1 MNIDDMDAI
10 KLKIRQVLSR
20 SSSILFP
27 LESEKIKKLVKSHNW
42 RDRKYVGEVGGKVC
56 VWSGYSIN
64 LAYLDS
70 RYRGLF
76 ADYVQNQLPEQERQ
90 QLFGDEFAAAIKN
103 LSSFVVIFNL
113 DIPHESIEIVTSLG
127 FIPRRMNRSNHICL
141 VYSPENF
148 LSTSLELISLKVVE
162 MVILQRNIAIHRQ
175 PLDSLEL
182 PLQHFLYQSNYL
194 HGLIVKEGLWLK
206 NICEPRKSGEF
217 GHDMEIQAISPFDQQ
232 SLIIGVEVFMKGWG
246 YHTNTVPTY
255 IEQFRLNGLIV
266 ISKDLPQGV
275 LEQLQSSLNLK
286 ISLISSLREFAYSLS
301 GFPIYHLGLGN
312 LVNDLFK
319 LEDQFKNLLSTS
331 RQSDL
336 QKRD

>member
-1 MNIDDMDAI
+1 MNVDYTDAI
-10 KLKIRQVLSR
+10 KSKIRQVLSR
-20 SSSILFP
+20 ASSILFP
-27 LESEKIKKLVKSHNW
+27 LQSEQSKKLVKPHNW
-42 RDRKYVGEVGGKVC
+42 RDRKYVGEVNGKVC

-64 LAYLDS
+64 LAYLDF

-76 ADYVQNQLPEQERQ
+76 ADYVQNKLPPEKQK
-90 QLFGDEFAAAIKN
+90 QLFGYEFAAAIKN
-103 LSSFVVIFNL
+103 FSTFVVIFNL
-113 DIPHESIEIVTSLG
+113 DIPHEAIEIVTSLK
-127 FIPRRMNRSNHICL
+127 FVPRRMNKSNHICL

-148 LSTSLELISLKVVE
+148 LATSLELISLKVVE
-162 MVILQRNIAIHRQ
+162 MVILQRNLAIHRQ

-206 NICEPRKSGEF
+206 SISEPRKSGEF

-246 YHTNTVPTY
+246 YHTKTVPTY
-255 IEQFRLNGLIV
+255 IEQFRLNGLII
-266 ISKDLPQGV
+266 ISKDIPHGI
-275 LEQLQSSLNLK
+275 LEQLQSSLNLN
-286 ISLISSLREFAYSLS
+286 IYLISSPREFPSCLS

-319 LEDQFKNLLSTS
+319 LEEQLKNLLSTS

-336 QKRD
+336 